1 MKLLDYAWHK
11 MKFQPLEDPERPLF
25 CQNTANSCLISGGWL
40 LVSNVIV
47 INGSSPFQL
56 SLETSYRGISSYD
69 NNKTFL
75 TDNAMLE
82 LRTHL
87 SFTQIRFHCSKQ
99 GRTFHVTTVTN
110 SSGEAVVQYFSGQT
124 DVQPDACG
132 SFVRMN
138 DDDSLMARRCHE
150 WGVDGWTLNNVFK
163 IGKWGPSYHSQLRL
177 SDHPA
182 FVVGLSHWLLSQ
194 DGSRLECDD
203 NNPEISSGDFWKV
216 FVR

>member
-1 MKLLDYAWHK
+1 MLR
-11 MKFQPLEDPERPLF
+11 QI
-25 CQNTANSCLISGGWL
+25 TADSCLISGGWL
-40 LVSNVIV
+40 LVSNVV
-47 INGSSPFQL
+47 INNSSSPFQL

-75 TDNAMLE
+75 TVNAMLE
-82 LRTHL
+82 LRAHL
-87 SFTQIRFHCSKQ
+87 SFTQIRFHCRKQQ

-124 DVQPDACG
+124 HDQPDACG

-150 WGVDGWTLNNVFK
+150 WGVDGWAVNNVIK
-163 IGKWGPSYHSQLRL
+163 IGKWGPAYYGQLRL

-182 FVVGLSHWLLSQ
+182 FVIGLSHWLLSQ

-203 NNPEISSGDFWKV
+203 YISGISSGDFWKV